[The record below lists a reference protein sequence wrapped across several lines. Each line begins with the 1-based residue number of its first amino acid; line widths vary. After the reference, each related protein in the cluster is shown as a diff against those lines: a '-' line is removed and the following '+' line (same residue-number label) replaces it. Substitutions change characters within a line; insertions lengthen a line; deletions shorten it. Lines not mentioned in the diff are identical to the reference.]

1 MSIRVSVHDRH
12 SGELLFCRVFDRVDF
27 FHGLSMGGA
36 RTDDIPLPGS
46 PARTGKLHVASGR
59 TLCELDGRPQPQ
71 AVEHGVSLEVAG
83 VILSFADTSKAA
95 VAQAIAEHEPEPEPE
110 PEPETVV
117 EDPRKRRFARLL
129 LTMVY
134 EIAKLERGVQQL
146 AGEFDMAQ
154 PQGTDSVPFEKWVL
168 DRVTNADLPEDE
180 LFRALRQRVRNL
192 TTLNMAALETLQ
204 SVMEKVRTDLDPGR
218 MVDARKKG
226 LSKLF
231 ARMTAWGKYQTA
243 YGNALSSSSKFFNE
257 LIYPTLRKRWQSLA
271 ERSKSAASLPR
282 VG

>member
-1 MSIRVSVHDRH
+1 MAIRVSVHDRH
-12 SGELLFCRVFDRVDF
+12 SGDLLFCRVFDRVDF

-46 PARTGKLHVASGR
+46 PARTGKLHAAGGR

-83 VILSFADTSKAA
+83 VILSFADTSHTKAE
-95 VAQAIAEHEPEPEPE
+95 VAQAVAEPEPAPE
-110 PEPETVV
+110 PVV
-117 EDPRKRRFARLL
+117 EDPRKRRVARLL
-129 LTMVY
+129 LTLVY

-154 PQGTDSVPFEKWVL
+154 PETEGMPFEKWVL

-180 LFRALRQRVRNL
+180 LFRALRQRVRNM
-192 TTLNMAALETLQ
+192 TTLNMAAFETLQ
-204 SVMEKVRTDLDPGR
+204 SVMEKVRADLDPER
-218 MVDARKKG
+218 MVDTRKKG
-226 LSKLF
+226 LSRLI

-243 YGNALSSSSKFFNE
+243 YGGAMASSSKFFNE
-257 LIYPTLRKRWQSLA
+257 LIYPTLRKRWLTLREQ
-271 ERSKSAASLPR
+271 RQSAAALPR
-282 VG
+282 IS